1 MITVGETIAKNKRAY
16 RNYDFEDFYEAGIV
30 LKGSE
35 VKALR
40 DNRAHL
46 KEAYAMDRGGEFYLV
61 GAYIGP
67 YENAPPQQQHETDR
81 PRKLLLRR
89 SQIEGLIGKISREGY
104 TLVPLQLY
112 FNKRGIAKVQLGL
125 GKGLK
130 EHDKREKIK
139 EREEKRRLR
148 EEYKTQIR

>member
-1 MITVGETIAKNKRAY
+1 MISVGKTIAKNKRAY
-16 RNYDFEDFYEAGIV
+16 RNYDFEEFYEAGIV
-30 LKGSE
+30 LKGTE

-46 KEAYAMDRGGEFYLV
+46 KEAYAMNRGGEFYLV

-67 YENAPPQQQHETDR
+67 YQNAPPSQQHDTDR
-81 PRKLLLRR
+81 PRKLLLRK
-89 SQIEGLIGKISREGY
+89 SQIKSLIGKISREGY
-104 TLVPLQLY
+104 TLVPLQIY
-112 FNKRGIAKVQLGL
+112 FNKRNIAKVQVGL

-130 EHDKREKIK
+130 KHDKREKIK

-148 EEYKTQIR
+148 QKYKTQIR